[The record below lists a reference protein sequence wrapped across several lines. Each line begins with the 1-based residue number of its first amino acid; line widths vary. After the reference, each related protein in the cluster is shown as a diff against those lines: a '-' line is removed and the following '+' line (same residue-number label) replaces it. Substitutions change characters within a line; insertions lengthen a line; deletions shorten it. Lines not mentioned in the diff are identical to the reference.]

1 MTLPSLLFGFLI
13 STAFGAA
20 FHLWRGGGAGR
31 LLFYLILA
39 WAGFG
44 VGQYAGNLL
53 GLTIGRLGPLQLGSA
68 AISSLAFLLVGHFLS
83 LPPEQSR

>member
-1 MTLPSLLFGFLI
+1 MTLPALLFGFLI

-31 LLFYLILA
+31 LLFYLVLA

-44 VGQYAGNLL
+44 IGQYAGDLF
-53 GLTIGRLGPLQLGSA
+53 GLSIGRLGPLQLGSA
-68 AISSLAFLLVGHFLS
+68 STSCLVFLLVGHFLS
-83 LPPEQSR
+83 LPPEQTQ